1 MKKNIYIRWTY
12 IKQFFTNLN
21 VKEIKKP
28 SDRLKN
34 SISKLPLKYS
44 LNQVFNLNKYLFLV
58 S

>member
-34 SISKLPLKYS
+34 SISKLTLKYS